1 MSDFIEDGSVGGQ
14 NIRGYMD
21 NERLDKIKDAKCE
34 DLFDMDRK
42 DFELYIYSLRKLAEN
57 NVESNRSFMT
67 ELYDG
72 SISIIPWFRR
82 VSSYL

>member
-34 DLFDMDRK
+34 DYLTWTGRI
-42 DFELYIYSLRKLAEN
+42 L
-57 NVESNRSFMT
+57 SF
-67 ELYDG
+67 
-72 SISIIPWFRR
+72 ISIHCASWQRIM
-82 VSSYL
+82 

>member
-1 MSDFIEDGSVGGQ
+1 
-14 NIRGYMD
+14 MD

-72 SISIIPWFRR
+72 SIRIIP
-82 VSSYL
+82 

>member
-1 MSDFIEDGSVGGQ
+1 
-14 NIRGYMD
+14 MD

-67 ELYDG
+67 ELSDG
-72 SISIIPWFRR
+72 SISIIPWFRWM
-82 VSSYL
+82 SSYLWWKRTG